1 LTAEKKLK
9 ETAARD
15 FKMFSKLNDS
25 LQIQKA
31 AILYPKKGVNNEIN
45 ASADSSFD
53 LGPTRKRR

>member
-1 LTAEKKLK
+1 MTAEKKLK

-15 FKMFSKLNDS
+15 LKMFSKLNDS

-31 AILYPKKGVNNEIN
+31 AILYPKKGVNEIN